1 MAPLLRFLTS
11 LSFICYSKSVVEFC
25 VNIIFIETNL
35 PIRHTKIYIIWV
47 CLMGSFLM
55 LETIKG
61 SNYYAFMSTLVYEK
75 QPKGGSKKC
84 GSLEKCL
91 EL

>member
-1 MAPLLRFLTS
+1 
-11 LSFICYSKSVVEFC
+11 
-25 VNIIFIETNL
+25 
-35 PIRHTKIYIIWV
+35 
-47 CLMGSFLM
+47 MGSFLM

-84 GSLEKCL
+84 GSLEKYL
-91 EL
+91 KL

>member
-11 LSFICYSKSVVEFC
+11 LNFICYSKSVVEFC
-25 VNIIFIETNL
+25 VNIFIDTKL
-35 PIRHTKIYIIWV
+35 PIRHTQIYIIWV

-61 SNYYAFMSTLVYEK
+61 SNYYAL
-75 QPKGGSKKC
+75 
-84 GSLEKCL
+84 
-91 EL
+91 